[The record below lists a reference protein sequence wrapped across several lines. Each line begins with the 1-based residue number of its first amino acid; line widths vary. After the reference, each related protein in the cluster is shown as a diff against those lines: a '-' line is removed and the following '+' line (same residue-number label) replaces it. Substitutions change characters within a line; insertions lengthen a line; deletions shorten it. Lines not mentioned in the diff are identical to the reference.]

1 MLIQRAEAKY
11 VRIAPR
17 KVRLVADLIKGKSVE
32 DANYILDNVNK
43 RAVRPLKK
51 VLNSAF
57 ANINQNRQEKVL
69 SKDAFI
75 AEIKAEEGP
84 MLKRYRA
91 ATMGRAT
98 SIRHR
103 TAHISVELKASEEA
117 AAKGKTQKKKGK
129 TQRSKK

>member
-1 MLIQRAEAKY
+1 METKRAEAKY

-32 DANYILDNVNK
+32 EANYILDNVNK
-43 RAVRPLKK
+43 RAVAPLKK

-57 ANINQNRQEKVL
+57 ANINHNRQEKFL
-69 SKDAFI
+69 SKDTFI
-75 AEIKAEEGP
+75 STVKATEGP

-103 TAHISVELKASEEA
+103 TAHISIELRAEA
-117 AAKGKTQKKKGK
+117 VGAGKMKKKK
-129 TQRSKK
+129 KARSKK